1 MDGSRVLPSVQAAD
15 RLDDPALDLRRRNPR
30 NRSGAG
36 LVAAQDRLRD
46 IIAPALR
53 SPLRPTRRHQVAP
66 VVEQLADQQR
76 VRRLPLA
83 TLGFGCEM
91 VLQALLDLVPKVT
104 IDDGRM
110 LAFVDNALMSDL
122 ADIDRVGEDLVNMA
136 SAEEAATGRS
146 PLAVDAD
153 GKANVLGVE
162 DFFQASDAADF
173 EIALEQ
179 PRTSSAWS
187 STMCRARPSTR

>member
-1 MDGSRVLPSVQAAD
+1 MRIAALSKVTALNAGTNAFVMGGAGVSAFWAGGMSSRGRWRPGWMAREFCLRSKLPIASMT
-15 RLDDPALDLRRRNPR
+15 RLSISGAETLATDPA
-30 NRSGAG
+30 AG

-110 LAFVDNALMSDL
+110 LAFVDNALYERS
-122 ADIDRVGEDLVNMA
+122 
-136 SAEEAATGRS
+136 GRYRS
-146 PLAVDAD
+146 
-153 GKANVLGVE
+153 GWRRSCKYGLG
-162 DFFQASDAADF
+162 
-173 EIALEQ
+173 
-179 PRTSSAWS
+179 
-187 STMCRARPSTR
+187 